1 VEARKWGITMQD
13 LTQSQ
18 GHSPEGAPKRGK
30 PSLVSRL
37 KSIGKRYI
45 PKPLFSVAR
54 ASWVAFEQ
62 FGNTVA
68 LGINY
73 SSDLRRY
80 ARWGHNGKTDRYT
93 LQREAALLK
102 QYHGLEKALSL
113 QNPRPG
119 FGQDKVRLLIQTLDG
134 WLVQD
139 PLNPIV
145 GAAIGSLQSYR
156 DFQQSHGIN
165 LTWLDAWLDAAGKK
179 GGLTSA
185 EHGGARSLRKADV
198 LQSVAGVHPD
208 FFSSRHSIRHFGP
221 GEVPMAAIEQA
232 ISMAS
237 KTPSVCNRQ
246 GPRAYCFA
254 DAMDALQWQPGNG
267 GFGHLAS
274 RALII
279 TSDLQAFSASGERH
293 QAYVDGGLFAMSVV
307 YALHSMGFGCCMLA
321 WSQPAAK
328 EKALRQAL
336 KIPHSEVVIMMIA
349 VGQLPDELM
358 VASAYRRPISEILQ
372 IR

>member
-1 VEARKWGITMQD
+1 MGITMQD

-18 GHSPEGAPKRGK
+18 RPASKGAPKPGK

-37 KSIGKRYI
+37 KSMGKRYV
-45 PKPLFSVAR
+45 PKSLFPVAH
-54 ASWVAFEQ
+54 ASWVAFAQ
-62 FGNTVA
+62 FGNTLA
-68 LGINY
+68 LGKNY
-73 SSDLRRY
+73 FSDLRRY
-80 ARWGHNGKTDRYT
+80 ARWGHNGKTDRHI

-119 FGQDKVRLLIQTLDG
+119 FGQDKARLLIQSLDR

-139 PLNPIV
+139 PLNLIV
-145 GAAIGSLQSYR
+145 GAAIGSLQAYR

-165 LTWLDAWLDAAGKK
+165 LPWLDAWLATATQNGV
-179 GGLTSA
+179 LPSA
-185 EHGGARSLRKADV
+185 EHGGAHKIFKADV
-198 LQSVAGVHPD
+198 LQAVAGVHPD
-208 FFSSRHSIRHFGP
+208 FFTSRHSIRHFGP
-221 GEVPMAAIEQA
+221 GVVPMAAIEQA
-232 ISMAS
+232 IGMAS

-279 TSDLQAFSASGERH
+279 TSDLQAFSAPGERH

-321 WSQPAAK
+321 WSQPATK
-328 EKALRQAL
+328 EIALRKTL
-336 KIPHSEVVIMMIA
+336 KIPQSEVVIMMIA

-358 VASAYRRPISEILQ
+358 VANAYRRPVSEILR